1 MSTIIEADEHGAIH
15 LPAELLPEA
24 KPHSRYRV
32 ETTSR
37 QVVLSAE
44 GVIEARAVTATPD
57 ERAREF
63 LRWARSH
70 SEPFGLSEDAVSRD
84 SMYD

>member
-1 MSTIIEADEHGAIH
+1 VSTIIEADENGAIH

-24 KPHSRYRV
+24 KPHNRYRV

-37 QVVLSAE
+37 QVVVSAE
-44 GVIEARAVTATPD
+44 EVVEPLGGPVTP
-57 ERAREF
+57 EEKAREF

-70 SEPFGLSEDAVSRD
+70 SEPYGLSDDAVSRD
-84 SMYD
+84 SVYD